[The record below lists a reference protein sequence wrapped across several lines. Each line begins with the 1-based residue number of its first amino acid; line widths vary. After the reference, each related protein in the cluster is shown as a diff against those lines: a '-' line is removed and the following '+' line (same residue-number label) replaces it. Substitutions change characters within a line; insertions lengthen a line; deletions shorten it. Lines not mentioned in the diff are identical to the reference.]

1 MYYAH
6 RALLTSSPRVRKRRR
21 FQSKPESHE
30 SHTEARLSSSANDG
44 AHREVLNRA
53 PIRMLQGTPNQM
65 LLRND
70 EGAQQDIARDNSSI
84 SSTGRQTSRS
94 TVIAYVGRDHYIF
107 QEDAVDESNIAT
119 PATEAVDSD
128 ASQSNH
134 QTRIAVVKLW
144 NGFTVPPRAI
154 RHSLLESFLNH
165 CHTWTPVL
173 EADDL
178 TDLSNAAT
186 TPASML
192 LAQSV
197 WMAGSRFS
205 SSPSVTAFATT
216 SQFYDRARALFWSTT
231 EDNATDA
238 LKSSII
244 LQWYNLLGPEK
255 TSFDNSE
262 FWLKIGVGLAH
273 QLGLHREPKADTRK
287 PISRRLW
294 WTLVVSKMLDAAAAA
309 DLLMVPRLVIL

>member
-1 MYYAH
+1 
-6 RALLTSSPRVRKRRR
+6 
-21 FQSKPESHE
+21 
-30 SHTEARLSSSANDG
+30 
-44 AHREVLNRA
+44 
-53 PIRMLQGTPNQM
+53 MLQGTSNQM

-84 SSTGRQTSRS
+84 SSAGRQTNRS

-119 PATEAVDSD
+119 PATEAVDPD

-154 RHSLLESFLNH
+154 RHSLLESFLDH

-205 SSPSVTAFATT
+205 SSPSVAAFATT

-238 LKSSII
+238 LKASII
-244 LQWYNLLGPEK
+244 LQWYNPLGPEK

-273 QLGLHREPKADTRK
+273 QLGLHREPKAGTRK

-294 WTLVVSKMLDAAAAA
+294 WTLVVSKMLDVAAAA